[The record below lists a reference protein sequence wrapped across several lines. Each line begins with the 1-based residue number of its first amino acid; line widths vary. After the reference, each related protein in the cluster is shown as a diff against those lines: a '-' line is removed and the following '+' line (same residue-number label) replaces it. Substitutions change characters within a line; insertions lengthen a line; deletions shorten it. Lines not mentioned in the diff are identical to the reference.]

1 MEDAGALF
9 EVLIAVVL
17 VVRVARE
24 SEEDKVLWGLSMCC
38 LGMGLYSPHVFGRR
52 ISPLLGTR
60 CLIATGRVGGLC
72 LCDFMCFMFV

>member
-24 SEEDKVLWGLSMCC
+24 GEEDKVLWGLSMCC
-38 LGMGLYSPHVFGRR
+38 LGMGL
-52 ISPLLGTR
+52 
-60 CLIATGRVGGLC
+60 
-72 LCDFMCFMFV
+72 